1 MANDTICVV
10 GVSGF
15 VGSHVAAELLSR
27 GYGVNG
33 TLRDTSAGNT
43 RWLLE
48 QLAPLA
54 TAGAE
59 LTLHSAELSDKQSL
73 LRAMQGCTGVIM
85 CAGVER
91 QEPST
96 IDLMVGAANNILDSA
111 LELGIS
117 RAVFTSSTG
126 STNPPRGEPELKNEV
141 DHWSD
146 PEKQRAAG
154 KFSPAAKTLMDQT
167 ALARMDAANGKLRV
181 SVINPSMI
189 VGPAFQPAPVNSLKA
204 FQAIIEGRRFA
215 EGVPNG
221 SMSIIDARDL
231 AKLHVNA
238 LENDNAHGRYFGVK
252 QSWHWRDILAA
263 LKKAYPSYEMPPVAQ
278 DEAPVRPTQFDLA
291 RQATLGCELRDLDE
305 MMSGVVAEL
314 QRRNMA

>member
-1 MANDTICVV
+1 MANEAICVV

-27 GYGVNG
+27 GYSVHG
-33 TLRDTSAGNT
+33 TLRDVSENNT
-43 RWLLE
+43 RWLL
-48 QLAPLA
+48 QRLALLA

-59 LTLHSAELSDKQSL
+59 LTLLPAELRDKSSL
-73 LRAMQGCTGVIM
+73 LNAMRGCTGVIM

-91 QEPST
+91 QEPAT
-96 IDLMVGAANNILDSA
+96 IDLMVGAANHILDNA
-111 LELGIS
+111 LELGIN

-126 STNPPRGEPELKNEV
+126 STNPPSGEPELKNEI

-167 ALARMDAANGKLRV
+167 ALARMAASDGKLRV
-181 SVINPSMI
+181 TVINPSMI
-189 VGPAFQPAPVNSLKA
+189 VGPAFQPEPVNSLKA

-215 EGVPNG
+215 DGVPNG

-238 LENDNAHGRYFGVK
+238 LVNDNAHGRYFGVK

-263 LKKAYPSYEMPPVAQ
+263 LKKAYPNYEMPPVAQ
-278 DEAPVRPTQFDLA
+278 DEVPVRPTQFDLS
-291 RQATLGCELRDLDE
+291 RQNTLGCELRDLDE
-305 MMSGVVAEL
+305 MMTGVVAEL
-314 QRRNMA
+314 QRRSMA